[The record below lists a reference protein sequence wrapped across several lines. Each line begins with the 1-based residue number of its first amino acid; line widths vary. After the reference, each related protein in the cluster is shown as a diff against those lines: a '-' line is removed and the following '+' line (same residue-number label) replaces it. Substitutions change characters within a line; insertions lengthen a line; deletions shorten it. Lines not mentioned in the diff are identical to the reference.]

1 MNCTAAP
8 AVGRLPPPAARR
20 ADVERLRVPARAR
33 HGERRHA
40 PAVRRWPEVAEREA
54 LEEPRAGVL
63 GSGGVIAAAGG
74 GVGGPPRRGGG
85 GGGVALP
92 RRGDARRER
101 R

>member
-8 AVGRLPPPAARR
+8 AVGGLPPPPPRR

-54 LEEPRAGVL
+54 LEEPREGVL
-63 GSGGVIAAAGG
+63 GSGGAIAAASGG
-74 GVGGPPRRGGG
+74 ISARRGRGG
-85 GGGVALP
+85 AFGRRLLRDEGG
-92 RRGDARRER
+92 RGEQHG
-101 R
+101 